1 MKPDV
6 SKCEC
11 GRRNS
16 CTQKA
21 TGKAWLAGGFGC
33 LVWAELRPVF
43 SGIASVQQLHEV
55 GRWERWLSSI
65 ELIEL
70 LDEDLSICM
79 CLFNPEL
86 TH

>member
-1 MKPDV
+1 VNAEGGIHACKKPPARHG
-6 SKCEC
+6 S
-11 GRRNS
+11 
-16 CTQKA
+16 QA
-21 TGKAWLAGGFGC
+21 AFGC

-43 SGIASVQQLHEV
+43 GDIALVQQLQEV

-70 LDEDLSICM
+70 LDEDLSVCM
-79 CLFNPEL
+79 SLFNPEL